1 VAGALDIISSLEHNL
16 STKPVSIIDFAES
29 PKFCGRTLYPRQR
42 LLLKLMFLED
52 LTDEENRILDYWI
65 SGGYEND
72 EIEISP
78 DIRERSQWL
87 RDNGYQHFR
96 EVVFVGGRRCSKGF
110 ITGLAMAKK
119 VFDTVQ
125 LQDPGKYYGIDED
138 KEIVFSCIAAS
149 QEQAKGMQYADFSA
163 MVNSCAALG
172 RHIHKVQE
180 LEFSLMTETDI
191 RRTAEWKRQGR
202 RVQRDISK
210 VRGKAHSA
218 NSRTIRGSATMAI
231 VFDEFA
237 HFQQGESDQADSEIY
252 AAAVPALAQ
261 FGRDA
266 MIFCNPPEAPV
277 WMEDLSFKPIG
288 DIKTGDKVVGWN
300 NRLEA
305 SPTSHKERV
314 LQGSTVTNVS
324 RRQSPIV
331 KVTME
336 SGRTFRCTPD
346 HKWLTTLSSG
356 GSSAAAALGEWYAEP
371 KVGRQLAH
379 VIDPTPPLDKALER
393 DAAWLGGIFD
403 GEGYAAR
410 GKALTICQSKGANPK
425 ICNKIEE
432 VLTNMGFDW
441 AYHQSTSKLG
451 IGGAY
456 HIKTYTDERA
466 NKQAATDFANWTRPV
481 QIHKLQSKLFTS
493 KWRNKDTILS
503 IEPDGYGEVV
513 ALTTST
519 ANYVCNGYASKNCN
533 SSPYSKV
540 GKFYERFEESM
551 AMDNGTAVAP
561 SSLGIRLPSWSL
573 FEGWWE
579 DPTYVGPK
587 KCVTVSPDWEW
598 DKKDDDGNLFFTD
611 DDRQAIIIAQQEEKG
626 DPIKYKVERRAR
638 FSEVINAYLDPLQVD
653 RMMAGRPEDT
663 NEQDPDNEGKNLIR
677 YHPFKT
683 NWENSSYQYSY
694 HAHIDPSSTTAGFGF
709 ALGHIELFQINEKPE
724 AHAVFDIVKR
734 WVPAEFS
741 DNVID
746 WEPILEE
753 LLDYCNL
760 FRPETL
766 TFDQHQSQWPMQ
778 WLRKEL
784 RKRNIGEVRIFEKTA
799 NIQTNW
805 NRAEVFRTALY
816 QGLIHCPNDTADAHR
831 AGLELKYLQEIKN
844 GRIPRVEKQDEGP
857 IQTKDMADCMME
869 VVESLIGSGLGN
881 DRGYLADAGLTFG
894 ARGGYAIGK
903 MSPKAEEMSALY
915 SRNKG
920 EQSFR
925 GSRGGPVDNPARR
938 AFGGRPVPRHLPNRR
953 LPGS

>member
-1 VAGALDIISSLEHNL
+1 MAESPLDIITSLEQNF
-16 STKPVSIIDFAES
+16 STKPVSIVEFAES
-29 PKFCGRTLYPRQR
+29 SKFCGRTLYPRQR

-52 LTDEENRILDYWI
+52 LTEEEDRILDYWI
-65 SGGYEND
+65 SGGRNGD
-72 EIEISP
+72 EINISP
-78 DIRERSQWL
+78 DIRERTAWL
-87 RDNGYQHFR
+87 KENGYRHFR
-96 EVVFVGGRRCSKGF
+96 EIVLVGGRRCSKGF

-163 MVNSCAALG
+163 MVNSCTSLG

-210 VRGKAHSA
+210 IRGKAQAA

-237 HFQQGESDQADSEIY
+237 HFQQGESDQSDSEIY
-252 AAAVPALAQ
+252 AAAIPALAQ

-266 MIFCNPPEAPV
+266 MIFA
-277 WMEDLSFKPIG
+277 
-288 DIKTGDKVVGWN
+288 
-300 NRLEA
+300 
-305 SPTSHKERV
+305 
-314 LQGSTVTNVS
+314 
-324 RRQSPIV
+324 
-331 KVTME
+331 
-336 SGRTFRCTPD
+336 
-346 HKWLTTLSSG
+346 
-356 GSSAAAALGEWYAEP
+356 
-371 KVGRQLAH
+371 
-379 VIDPTPPLDKALER
+379 
-393 DAAWLGGIFD
+393 
-403 GEGYAAR
+403 
-410 GKALTICQSKGANPK
+410 
-425 ICNKIEE
+425 
-432 VLTNMGFDW
+432 
-441 AYHQSTSKLG
+441 
-451 IGGAY
+451 
-456 HIKTYTDERA
+456 
-466 NKQAATDFANWTRPV
+466 
-481 QIHKLQSKLFTS
+481 
-493 KWRNKDTILS
+493 
-503 IEPDGYGEVV
+503 
-513 ALTTST
+513 
-519 ANYVCNGYASKNCN
+519 N

-540 GKFYERFEESM
+540 GKFYERFEEAM
-551 AMDNGTAVAP
+551 AMEDGKAVAP
-561 SSLGIRLPSWSL
+561 SSLGIRLPSWAL

-579 DPTYVGPK
+579 DPSYVGPK

-598 DKKDDDGNLFFTD
+598 DAKTDDGEFFYTD
-611 DDRQAIIIAQQEEKG
+611 DDRQAIIIAQQEEKA
-626 DPIKYKVERRAR
+626 DPIKYKVERRGH
-638 FSEVINAYLDPLQVD
+638 FSEVVDAYLDPLQVD

-663 NEQDPDNEGKNLIR
+663 GEMDPHNEEKHLIR

-683 NWENSSYQYSY
+683 NWDDSSYRYEY

-709 ALGHIELFQINEKPE
+709 AMGHVEVFQINDKPE
-724 AHAVFDIVKR
+724 AHVVFDIVKR

-753 LLDYCNL
+753 LLDYCNI
-760 FRPETL
+760 FRPAML

-784 RKRNIGEVRIFEKTA
+784 RKRNIGEVRVFEKTA

-816 QGLIHCPNDTADAHR
+816 QGLIHAPNDTSDAHQ
-831 AGLELKYLQEIKN
+831 ASLELKYLQEIKT

-869 VVESLIGSGLGN
+869 VVESLIGSTLDGE
-881 DRGYLADAGLTFG
+881 RGYLADAGLALG
-894 ARGGYAIGK
+894 AQGGYAIGK
-903 MSPKAEEMSALY
+903 QSPKAEEMSALY
-915 SRNKG
+915 SRRRG
-920 EQSFR
+920 EQGFGGR
-925 GSRGGPVDNPARR
+925 RTGPVDNPARR
-938 AFGGRPVPRHLPNRR
+938 AFGGKPIPRHLPSRR